1 VCSGAAETFSLSEST
16 GCKPKGKHQARF
28 NKKIGFHGILLKKNP
43 VLTSNPKLYSFSLI
57 WNSIHIN
64 GVVVKNNTE
73 LAFSYT
79 KRPILRF
86 KAEFFS
92 AYKKTPHSMCEAPF
106 STKFGVFF
114 GIFLK
119 IVETLSG

>member
-1 VCSGAAETFSLSEST
+1 MT
-16 GCKPKGKHQARF
+16 
-28 NKKIGFHGILLKKNP
+28 I
-43 VLTSNPKLYSFSLI
+43 
-57 WNSIHIN
+57 

-79 KRPILRF
+79 KRPILGL

-92 AYKKTPHSMCEAPF
+92 AYKKTPHNMCEAPF

-119 IVETLSG
+119 IVETF